1 MEQNEKDADSD
12 DEMGGAVVRVHELDK
27 PFVWQEPLLDGL
39 LVIEP
44 DATLEAD
51 DLHGVVEGVQRNVVA
66 TDANRP
72 KAVAGKR
79 IDEIE
84 RPHDEDFFPPPCAVL
99 TDLVWH
105 RGRGVIRHDVSTLG
119 RTALGLMPSVGL
131 GR

>member
-1 MEQNEKDADSD
+1 MVQ
-12 DEMGGAVVRVHELDK
+12 
-27 PFVWQEPLLDGL
+27 
-39 LVIEP
+39 P

-51 DLHGVVEGVQRNVVA
+51 DLHGVIERVQRDVIA
-66 TDANRP
+66 TNANGP
-72 KAVAGKR
+72 EPVTGER

-105 RGRGVIRHDVSTLG
+105 RGRSGIRHDVSTLG
-119 RTALGLMPSVGL
+119 RTALGLTPSVGL